1 MTEVKTYHHTIRVYA
16 EDVDYM
22 GIVFHANY
30 LRYIERARTEI
41 LRTLNLSL
49 SDLKKEDILFAVTDL
64 AIKYIFPATL
74 DDLLE
79 VITEIKEV
87 KACTFVFE
95 QLIKNQQHQLI
106 CEVRVKVVCVNGQ
119 LKPQKLPNV
128 FKELEI
134 K

>member
-1 MTEVKTYHHTIRVYA
+1 MTEAKTHHHAIRVYA

-49 SDLKKEDILFAVTDL
+49 SDLKKEDILFAVTEL
-64 AIKYIFPATL
+64 SIKYIFPATL

-87 KACTFVFE
+87 KACTFVFA
-95 QLIKNQQHQLI
+95 QVIKNQQHQLI
-106 CEVRVKVVCVNGQ
+106 CEARVKVVCVTAK